1 MRASGGSAAGCS
13 TNASANIAAHSEASC
28 GAGCDGGPDSSSSSS
43 GGLDDE
49 TLRDIAG
56 AVASLASGDYLSGFS
71 TLFDIGEATHVG
83 NRKRYE
89 FQSAVAAAGGI
100 PLLVRGLVSRRG
112 GCAGQTL
119 GAYILQLLA
128 VFNPDIRR
136 AIAAAGGTEIL
147 TELLSSPDAGVRER
161 AAGVLAQMNE
171 GDVDEKIVPESVV
184 RPMVAGLLSPT
195 VTLGIQEQV
204 VAFLHAKSS
213 GGRANAA
220 TNRLLIAAAGAV
232 PPLVSLLSSPSIWVQ
247 KYSANTLWNLSVEE
261 KNKGTVAVAGAIP
274 PLIALLDS
282 LDEGV
287 QRGAAGALWNLSTS
301 HKHGSDIAASG
312 GIPALVA
319 LLRST
324 ASPGHAQELAVQA
337 IWSLSLVDGNL
348 EPIVVAGAIPHLVA
362 LLASPPHSEA
372 ASGALMSL
380 STCAEYKA
388 AIVCAGAI
396 PHLLALLASSST
408 DGQYRSALTLYSLS
422 LDEDIK
428 TKLVAAGAVPPL
440 ILLLDSP
447 SVEVQQ
453 AAAGALSNFAFNG
466 TRAVGCALKEQLL

>member
-1 MRASGGSAAGCS
+1 
-13 TNASANIAAHSEASC
+13 
-28 GAGCDGGPDSSSSSS
+28 
-43 GGLDDE
+43 
-49 TLRDIAG
+49 
-56 AVASLASGDYLSGFS
+56 
-71 TLFDIGEATHVG
+71 
-83 NRKRYE
+83 
-89 FQSAVAAAGGI
+89 
-100 PLLVRGLVSRRG
+100 
-112 GCAGQTL
+112 
-119 GAYILQLLA
+119 
-128 VFNPDIRR
+128 
-136 AIAAAGGTEIL
+136 
-147 TELLSSPDAGVRER
+147 VRER

-195 VTLGIQEQV
+195 VTLGIQEQF

-301 HKHGSDIAASG
+301 HKHGSDIAAS
-312 GIPALVA
+312 A

-324 ASPGHAQELAVQA
+324 ANPGHAQELAVQA

-408 DGQYRSALTLYSLS
+408 DGQYRSALTP
-422 LDEDIK
+422 K
-428 TKLVAAGAVPPL
+428 FRRG
-440 ILLLDSP
+440 
-447 SVEVQQ
+447 
-453 AAAGALSNFAFNG
+453 
-466 TRAVGCALKEQLL
+466 